1 VEFRTKSAE
10 TTNVKNV
17 VEKIKGIREGL
28 MQTLKTL
35 REKIRTLETERAG
48 LMVEIEK
55 LKKVAES
62 RADALENEVN
72 QLREEIKKWDDLMES
87 KDDVALY
94 NQLGHGIILKD
105 DGDIQF
111 IYRDDNETM
120 HRLKLSIDD
129 GKNYILEE
137 ESGNK
142 IEMGGSGMK
151 ITDKN
156 GNVID
161 MTATGVTIDGNLE
174 VLK

>member
-1 VEFRTKSAE
+1 VVDCPNCGTEVTTAMKCWTVSPRKQTETGDLPEFRVGIFECPKCKSKFRSRVEFRTKSAE

-72 QLREEIKKWDDLMES
+72 ELREEIKSLRE
-87 KDDVALY
+87 L
-94 NQLGHGIILKD
+94 LGD
-105 DGDIQF
+105 
-111 IYRDDNETM
+111 
-120 HRLKLSIDD
+120 S
-129 GKNYILEE
+129 EE
-137 ESGNK
+137 E
-142 IEMGGSGMK
+142 
-151 ITDKN
+151 
-156 GNVID
+156 
-161 MTATGVTIDGNLE
+161 TA
-174 VLK
+174 